1 MLISIFKFSAYSEQQ
16 LRKVLIES
24 FPVKTSFGKTS
35 GEWRIINPLGR
46 TESRGQS
53 SGQKL
58 NPKSAVET
66 GGEVY

>member
-1 MLISIFKFSAYSEQQ
+1 MLISIFKFSAYSEQK

-46 TESRGQS
+46 TES
-53 SGQKL
+53 
-58 NPKSAVET
+58 
-66 GGEVY
+66 